1 MTDDSA
7 AGSTVVPLVPEVLRG
22 SLPIR
27 DKYVQFVACF
37 VNSLRHH

>member
-1 MTDDSA
+1 MMTDDSA
-7 AGSTVVPLVPEVLRG
+7 AGSTVVPEVLRG